1 MSEDAFRAAL
11 RDIAEEAVP
20 VNFADKAMSG
30 AARRRAVL
38 IGTAAV
44 AVVAL
49 ALGVTPLA
57 LASINPQHDG
67 VPGSPGMASAGLDSS
82 SSARSTPGQSLRFP
96 HPGASAYPTPGPS
109 EKTP

>member
-1 MSEDAFRAAL
+1 MSEDVFRAIL

-20 VNFADKAMSG
+20 VDFADKAMSG

-57 LASINPQHDG
+57 LASISPQHGG
-67 VPGSPGMASAGLDSS
+67 VPAGPGVASASLGSS
-82 SSARSTPGQSLRFP
+82 SVRSTHDQSFRLP
-96 HPGASAYPTPGPS
+96 DPGASAHPTPGPS